1 LSLIRFFLLKA
12 FFFIRDI
19 IIATI
24 ALVNQRYYVFLLFL
38 FLTLLLSNLAGLLPY
53 SYTITS
59 SLVYAFTMSI
69 LAVGGITV
77 IGVERYG
84 MHFLDRFLP
93 VGVPYLIVPL
103 LMVIE
108 IISYFMRF
116 FSLAIRLFANM
127 VSGHILIKILISAS

>member
-1 LSLIRFFLLKA
+1 
-12 FFFIRDI
+12 
-19 IIATI
+19 
-24 ALVNQRYYVFLLFL
+24 
-38 FLTLLLSNLAGLLPY
+38 
-53 SYTITS
+53 
-59 SLVYAFTMSI
+59 MSI

-77 IGVERYG
+77 IGIERYG

-93 VGVPYLIVPL
+93 AGVPYLIVPL

-127 VSGHILIKILISAS
+127 VSGHILIKILISASWSLLSLVSGVSFFAIAISGLCLVIFVLELFIAFLQAYVFTFLSAVYLSEVVTGAEAKK